1 MRPDYST
8 ITPAV
13 VRHTAQAVLQQALPW
28 KPYGRL
34 VTVARLLGLLLLLA
48 ALRSS
53 LSAVVRRFRF
63 GFSHET
69 ARQAVQANLPDRDTL
84 TTALV
89 DALYQLG
96 GRLLRRRRW
105 VVAFDLHLRPFY
117 GDHATAGI
125 VGGQKKQGT
134 NYFYGYA
141 TAELV
146 HRRHRYTVGLVALE
160 ANVKPHEV
168 AAALL
173 AQLDQ
178 RGLRLRGV
186 VLDSGF
192 DSGETLL
199 LLQQRGLAYTV
210 PLRRK
215 GRGSNRRNACF
226 ALPVGTIGTVD
237 WVTEDSRRPV
247 QTEVVVGQRRGQKK
261 VQVYAFGG
269 WRAAQAVNATQA
281 AAAARQARQWYR
293 RRFGIETSYRQL
305 HEGLGRTTKKDVGYR
320 LLLVGIALLL
330 RQVWVWLTW
339 QLARSRGVRPTA
351 WLEELPLQRLLDWLA
366 DTLQQQ
372 YPERK
377 VIELGQPLPFPEGL
391 QP

>member
-1 MRPDYST
+1 MRQVYST

-13 VRHTAQAVLQQALPW
+13 VRRTAQAVLQPTLPW
-28 KPYGRL
+28 KPYGRR
-34 VTVARLLGLLLLLA
+34 VSIARLLGLLLLVA

-69 ARQAVQANLPDRDTL
+69 ARQAVHANLPDRDTL

-89 DALYQLG
+89 GALHRLG
-96 GRLLRRRRW
+96 GHLRRRRW
-105 VVAFDLHLRPFY
+105 VVALDLHYRPFY
-117 GDHATAGI
+117 GDRATPGI
-125 VGGQKKQGT
+125 LGGQKKQGT

-146 HRRHRYTVGLVALE
+146 HRRHRYTVGLLALE
-160 ANVKPHEV
+160 PGFKPHAVV
-168 AAALL
+168 ATLL
-173 AQLDQ
+173 AQLDE

-199 LLQQRGLAYTV
+199 LLQGRGLAYTV

-215 GRGSNRRNACF
+215 GRGDNRRNACF
-226 ALPVGTIGTVD
+226 ALPLGTVTDVD
-237 WVTEDSRRPV
+237 WVTEKSRQPV
-247 QTEVVVGQRRGQKK
+247 RTRAVVVQRPGEKRT
-261 VQVYAFGG
+261 QVYAFGG
-269 WRAAQAVNATQA
+269 WSGTRAVA
-281 AAAARQARQWYR
+281 AARSSAVARQARQWYR

-305 HEGLGRTTKKDVGYR
+305 HECQGRTTAKDVAYR
-320 LLLVGIALLL
+320 LLLVGVALLL

-339 QLARSRGVRPTA
+339 QLARVRQARPTA
-351 WLEELPLQRLLDWLA
+351 WLGELPLQRLLDWLA
-366 DTLQQQ
+366 EVLQRR
-372 YPERK
+372 YPEEKR
-377 VIELGQPLPFPEGL
+377 IDLGQPLLCLEGL

>member
-1 MRPDYST
+1 MRQAYST
-8 ITPAV
+8 LTPAV
-13 VRHTAQAVLQQALPW
+13 VRRTAHVVLQHALPW
-28 KPYGRL
+28 KPYGRR
-34 VTVARLLGLLLLLA
+34 VTVARLLDLLVLVA

-69 ARQAVQANLPDRDTL
+69 ARQAVHANLPSRATL

-89 DALYQLG
+89 DALHRF
-96 GRLLRRRRW
+96 GRHLRRRRW
-105 VVAFDLHLRPFY
+105 VVALDLHYRPFY
-117 GDHATAGI
+117 GDRSTPGI

-134 NYFYGYA
+134 HYFYGYA

-146 HRRHRYTVGLVALE
+146 HRRHRYTVGLLALE
-160 ANVKPHEV
+160 PGFKPHAVVE
-168 AAALL
+168 ALL
-173 AQLDQ
+173 AQLEA

-192 DSGETLL
+192 DSGEALL
-199 LLQQRGLAYTV
+199 LLQGRDLAYTV

-215 GRGSNRRNACF
+215 GRGDNRRNACF
-226 ALPVGTIGTVD
+226 ALPVGTVTEVD
-237 WVTEDSRRPV
+237 WVTEKSRRPV
-247 QTEVVVGQRRGQKK
+247 RTPAVVVQRPGEERT
-261 VQVYAFGG
+261 QVYAFRG
-269 WRAAQAVNATQA
+269 WSGIRAVAASRS

-305 HEGLGRTTKKDVGYR
+305 HECQGRTTAKDGTYR
-320 LLLVGIALLL
+320 LLWVGLALLL

-339 QLARSRGVRPTA
+339 QLARVRQARPTA
-351 WLEELPLQRLLDWLA
+351 WLGELPLQRLLDWLA
-366 DTLQQQ
+366 AVLQRR
-372 YPERK
+372 YPEEK
-377 VIELGQPLPFPEGL
+377 KIDLGQPLLSLEGL